1 MNWSIEDIVKQVRSG
16 KEGRDEVIKMLYL
29 NEKLRSLA
37 HQYISRN
44 KGTKADTDDLV
55 TEGVISFITQ
65 CYRKEFSLSTD
76 PINYILAI
84 IRNEWARSKKK
95 ERPTVELDQIDRS
108 KEVNYH
114 HPEYLM
120 INAERRNRFRSLIKR
135 LDLKCFKVLEL
146 WSRDVRMRQI
156 ALSMN
161 YKSEGMAR
169 KKKHECMQKLATL
182 VQNNKL

>member
-1 MNWSIEDIVKQVRSG
+1 MNNSIQDIVKRVRSG
-16 KEGRDEVIKMLYL
+16 KEGRDAVIKMLYL
-29 NEKLRSLA
+29 NEKLRTLA
-37 HQYISRN
+37 NQYIGRN
-44 KGTKADTDDLV
+44 NGSKEDADDLI

-65 CYRKEFSLSTD
+65 CYRKEFTLSTD

-84 IRNEWARSKKK
+84 IRNEWKRSKKK
-95 ERPTVELDQIDRS
+95 ELPTVELDHMDRS
-108 KEVNYH
+108 EEVNYK

-120 INAERRNRFRSLIKR
+120 IGAELRSNFRSLIKR

-156 ALSMN
+156 ALTMN

-169 KKKHECMQKLATL
+169 KKKHECIQKLATL
-182 VQNNKL
+182 VKNNKL